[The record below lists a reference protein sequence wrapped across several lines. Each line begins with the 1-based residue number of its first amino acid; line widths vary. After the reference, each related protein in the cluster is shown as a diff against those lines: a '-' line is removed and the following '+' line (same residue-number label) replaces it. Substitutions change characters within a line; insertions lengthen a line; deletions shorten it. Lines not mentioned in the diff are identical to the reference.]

1 MSIHRLKTSASLEES
16 GVEMVLLGTR
26 IVVARAGGKNKVYVR
41 ALEKVARENK
51 HALSLI
57 SDVESAQLFHEL
69 YADTVIQAW
78 QTMIDGEWI
87 DGIDDG
93 KGGVIPA
100 TRENM
105 IATFVDLPDLF
116 TAIKDTAENAQY
128 YRVQATIEAV
138 KGN

>member
-1 MSIHRLKTSASLEES
+1 MSIHRLKTVQGLEES
-16 GVEMVLLGTR
+16 GVEMTLLGTR
-26 IVVARAGGKNKVYVR
+26 LVVARAGGKNVAYGR
-41 ALEKVARENK
+41 ALAEVARKNL
-51 HALSLI
+51 HVLSLM
-57 SDVESAQLFHEL
+57 SDAESEQIFHEL
-69 YADTVIQAW
+69 YADTVIRSW
-78 QTMIDGEWI
+78 QTSIDGEWV

-116 TAIKDTAENAQY
+116 KAIKATAENSEY
-128 YRVQATIEAV
+128 YRVRAAADAV